1 MSRRDEEITRDFVD
15 AAGAIVQRM
24 AGQLADLIRE
34 PANES
39 LLNQIFRTVHTIK
52 GGAGFLNVPPLLAL
66 SHDIED
72 ILHGL
77 REHAVTMDKALA
89 EALLAGH
96 AGLAAMIGQL
106 EADIQVELAPV
117 SLTGQTEQANQEPGE
132 KTGQAPPAAAG
143 RACAGEGDAS
153 SAGGTAGTAQL
164 PGTVFHALMA
174 DIDAMTR
181 TCEHLQRV
189 ARRDD
194 PVVALALEQ
203 LAGAGARLKATAERA
218 RRQPISRIFGHFE
231 RVVCELSEAL
241 GKQVRLEFDG
251 GQTELDTEL
260 AGAIAEPLL
269 HLVRNAIDHGIE
281 LPEVRRAQGKAPC
294 GCLKLSAT
302 RDGDHVCLTIGD
314 DGRGMYADLLRQ
326 RAVDRGVISAE
337 DAERLSNKEC
347 LALILSPGFS
357 TRDDVSP
364 VSGRGV
370 GMDIVNTSIE
380 RLGGHIEIDAEPN
393 RGTRISLQ
401 LPANGIGTAAGA
413 ASTAS

>member
-15 AAGAIVQRM
+15 AAGAIVQRL

-34 PANES
+34 PANET
-39 LLNQIFRTVHTIK
+39 LLNQIFRSVHTIK

-66 SHDIED
+66 SHEIED
-72 ILHGL
+72 VLHGL
-77 REHAVTMDKALA
+77 REHAVTMDNALA
-89 EALLAGH
+89 ETLLAGH
-96 AGLAAMIGQL
+96 AGLAAMIGEL
-106 EADIQVELAPV
+106 EADIQTELAPV
-117 SLTGQTEQANQEPGE
+117 SLTARSEDGAQETTEE
-132 KTGQAPPAAAG
+132 TGAAPPVPELDVGSEA
-143 RACAGEGDAS
+143 RV
-153 SAGGTAGTAQL
+153 AGTAQL
-164 PGTVFHALMA
+164 PGTVFHALLA
-174 DIDAMTR
+174 DIDAMTSAS
-181 TCEHLQRV
+181 EHLRRV
-189 ARRDD
+189 ARHDD

-203 LAGAGARLKATAERA
+203 LTGAGARLKATAERA
-218 RRQPISRIFGHFE
+218 RRQPISRVFEHFE
-231 RVVCELSEAL
+231 RVACELSEAL

-302 RDGDHVCLTIGD
+302 REGDRVCLTIGD

-337 DAERLSNKEC
+337 NAGTLSNKEC

-380 RLGGHIEIDAEPN
+380 RLGGHIDIDAEPN

-401 LPANGIGTAAGA
+401 LPADGVGA
-413 ASTAS
+413 APARPS